1 VRVDRTQR
9 LPRAVAATL
18 TGSVECLE
26 GFEVREAFV
35 SLSQGGVST
44 SFGSLSVACTGHK
57 VQFTTTVQVIDGALQ
72 AGAATASP
80 FLLVLDP
87 VTGDTSSESP
97 STAVRLLLTDQR
109 RV

>member
-1 VRVDRTQR
+1 MRVDRTQR

-87 VTGDTSSESP
+87 GGDTLSDSP